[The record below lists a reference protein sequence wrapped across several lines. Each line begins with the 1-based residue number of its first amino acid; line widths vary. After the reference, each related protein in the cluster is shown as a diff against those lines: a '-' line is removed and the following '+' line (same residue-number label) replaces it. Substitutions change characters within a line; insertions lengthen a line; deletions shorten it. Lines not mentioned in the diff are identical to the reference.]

1 MRKLFLLFY
10 LIPALLKAQ
19 VTIQINSVSQNTP
32 ANATIFIAGSFN
44 NWNAADSNF
53 IMRKTG
59 NIYKIIL
66 PASNGTAQFKFTRGS
81 WSSVEGTS
89 NGTFIPNRSFVYS
102 PNAVINCDIAGWED
116 LKTGGGSGSTA
127 NENVKILSLNFFMP
141 QLNRTRKIWI
151 YLPSDYQS
159 STKSYPVLYMHD
171 GQNVFD
177 VTTSFSGEWGV
188 DEALTAREKLGL
200 STAIVVAID
209 NGGSKRLDEYSPF
222 VNPQYGGG
230 EGEAYTD
237 FIVQTLKPFIDSA
250 YRTKPEFSFTG
261 IAGSSMGGLISMYAA
276 LKYPMV
282 FGKVGIFSPAFWF
295 SDSLLNVIKNADLNK
310 GMKVYFVSG
319 ANESKDM
326 VPDMRLYDSLLIA
339 KGLDSSSRYLSVKTD
354 GAHSEWFW
362 KREFPAAFNFLF
374 PPLLNGLD
382 DLEDDA
388 SIKVYPNPA
397 SQFLVVKSPI
407 EMDSLYIIHSNGNQ
421 LSKKDVLAKET
432 KLDTSSLANG
442 SYILLIY
449 ANKKAHFKKF
459 TVLH

>member
-1 MRKLFLLFY
+1 MRKLFHFFL
-10 LIPALLKAQ
+10 LIPTLLQAQ

-32 ANATIFIAGSFN
+32 ANANIFIAGTFN

-53 IMRKTG
+53 MMTKLG
-59 NIYKIIL
+59 SIYKITL

-81 WSSVEGTS
+81 WASVEGTS
-89 NGTFIPNRSFVYS
+89 NGSFIPNRSFVYS
-102 PNAVINCDIAGWED
+102 TNAIVNCEIAGWED
-116 LKTGGGSGSTA
+116 LKTGGNTGSTA
-127 NENVKILSLNFFMP
+127 NENVKVLSQSFFMP
-141 QLNRTRKIWI
+141 QLNRSRKVWI

-159 STKSYPVLYMHD
+159 SSKSYPVLYMHD

-177 VTTSFSGEWGV
+177 VLTSFSGEWGV
-188 DEALTAREKLGL
+188 DETLTSREKLGL
-200 STAIVVAID
+200 STAIVVALD
-209 NGGSKRLDEYSPF
+209 KGGSKRLDEYSPF

-230 EGEAYTD
+230 EGEAYCD

-261 IAGSSMGGLISMYAA
+261 IAGSSMGGLISLFAA
-276 LKYPMV
+276 SRYPNT
-282 FGKVGIFSPAFWF
+282 FGKVGVFSPAFWF
-295 SDSLLNVIKNADLNK
+295 SDSLIEVVKNSNLNK

-326 VPDMRLYDSLLIA
+326 VPDMKMYDSLLIS
-339 KGLDSSSRYLSVKTD
+339 KGLDSSARFLIVKND

-382 DLEDDA
+382 DIEDDIQ
-388 SIKVYPNPA
+388 IKLFPNPA
-397 SQFLVVKSPI
+397 SHILSVNSPYN
-407 EMDSLYIIHSNGNQ
+407 MDSIYLIHSNGSQ
-421 LSKKDVLAKET
+421 VSKKEILAKET
-432 KLDTSSLANG
+432 KLDISTMPNG
-442 SYILLIY
+442 NYVLIIFSDKKSY
-449 ANKKAHFKKF
+449 FKKF